1 MTLVTPE
8 TIRTLQRKLYRKA
21 KQEPGFRFYA
31 LYDKVYRA
39 DILSHAYDLVRSN
52 RGAPG
57 IDGVTFEAI
66 EAGEGKAV
74 FVARL
79 ETELRSKAYRAQ
91 PVRRVWIPKSN
102 GERRPLGI
110 PTIRDRVV
118 QMAVKLIVEPIF
130 EADFYEC
137 SYGFRPQRSAH
148 DAVDAVAEALLRE
161 HTEVIDADLLKYFDT
176 IPHAKLLAVRFVA
189 GGKV

>member
-1 MTLVTPE
+1 MEGQGIAMTLPTPE
-8 TIRTLQRKLYRKA
+8 SIRTLQRKLYRKA

-39 DILSHAYDLVRSN
+39 DILSHAYELVRSN

-66 EAGEGKAV
+66 EAREGKAA
-74 FVARL
+74 FLAEL
-79 ETELRSKAYRAQ
+79 EAELRNKRYRAP

-118 QMAVKLIVEPIF
+118 QSAVKLIVEPIF
-130 EADFYEC
+130 EADFC
-137 SYGFRPQRSAH
+137 DSS
-148 DAVDAVAEALLRE
+148 
-161 HTEVIDADLLKYFDT
+161 
-176 IPHAKLLAVRFVA
+176 
-189 GGKV
+189 